1 MEGKRLEPAGSPLM
15 KTCIYCGQERPIGE
29 FRRRTGRRAGP
40 NSRRGACRECRRR
53 LKAAG
58 TVETAAAAAA
68 DPAMAGADGLPAREP
83 AAAKAA
89 VEADKPSA
97 TAGSQPDHEA
107 AADPAM
113 AGAGGLQAREP
124 AAVKAAVEADKPS
137 ATAGSQPDHEA
148 AADAGEPAPA
158 PGTERKRKKR
168 RGKRGGRK
176 RNRRRKARAAG
187 AAAEPAADPA
197 VAPAPGTEPERPGGR
212 TPAQANRAQ
221 PTGRKPA
228 AGPKP
233 AADADQASPR
243 ETGLAPREMV
253 ANRLRP
259 LPPPPPR
266 PEGPDP
272 SVLSPGKSGVI
283 WMRGRTDKGRRW
295 RQETDL
301 ETAVTLVREYAA
313 VVVNRRTIRR
323 LYSNK
328 AFREYILKR
337 DNYTC
342 YFCGG
347 YGDTIDHIVPRAK
360 GGHTTPLNCVTACRE
375 CNQNKAA
382 LDLEEFIGRQPPRSG
397 EPT

>member
-1 MEGKRLEPAGSPLM
+1 M
-15 KTCIYCGQERPIGE
+15 
-29 FRRRTGRRAGP
+29 
-40 NSRRGACRECRRR
+40 
-53 LKAAG
+53 
-58 TVETAAAAAA
+58 A
-68 DPAMAGADGLPAREP
+68 DPAE
-83 AAAKAA
+83 
-89 VEADKPSA
+89 
-97 TAGSQPDHEA
+97 
-107 AADPAM
+107 PAM
-113 AGAGGLQAREP
+113 AGAGGSPARGP
-124 AAVKAAVEADKPS
+124 APAEAAAEADKP
-137 ATAGSQPDHEA
+137 PA
-148 AADAGEPAPA
+148 AADPQPDIAVADAGQEPAPV

-176 RNRRRKARAAG
+176 RNRRRKAQAAG
-187 AAAEPAADPA
+187 AAAEPAAEPAGDPDS
-197 VAPAPGTEPERPGGR
+197 GTAPERTDGGTAAKPSRTKPSRTVPPGKE
-212 TPAQANRAQ
+212 P
-221 PTGRKPA
+221 P
-228 AGPKP
+228 AGPEP
-233 AADADQASPR
+233 AADADHAPASPR
-243 ETGLAPREMV
+243 GAGRRPRKKATYV
-253 ANRLRP
+253 PPP

-283 WMRGRTDKGRRW
+283 WMRGRTDNGRRW

-328 AFREYILKR
+328 AFREYILQR

-342 YFCGG
+342 YFCGR

-382 LDLEEFIGRQPPRSG
+382 LDLEEFMERQPPRSG
-397 EPT
+397 EPI

>member
-1 MEGKRLEPAGSPLM
+1 MDRKRQDAAEYPQTKRCA
-15 KTCIYCGQERPIGE
+15 YCHAERPLEE
-29 FRRRTGRRAGP
+29 FQRRTGRRAGP

-53 LKAAG
+53 MRAAG
-58 TVETAAAAAA
+58 AAGAAAATAA
-68 DPAMAGADGLPAREP
+68 G
-83 AAAKAA
+83 
-89 VEADKPSA
+89 ADKPSVA
-97 TAGSQPDHEA
+97 DEARQPSAPEVQTNVGGPAAGQPA
-107 AADPAM
+107 AA
-113 AGAGGLQAREP
+113 GTGG
-124 AAVKAAVEADKPS
+124 
-137 ATAGSQPDHEA
+137 
-148 AADAGEPAPA
+148 
-158 PGTERKRKKR
+158 KRRKR

-176 RNRRRKARAAG
+176 RNRRRQ
-187 AAAEPAADPA
+187 
-197 VAPAPGTEPERPGGR
+197 
-212 TPAQANRAQ
+212 AQA
-221 PTGRKPA
+221 G
-228 AGPKP
+228 G
-233 AADADQASPR
+233 ADAATVKPEENGRRTRRKAASILP
-243 ETGLAPREMV
+243 PM
-253 ANRLRP
+253 P
-259 LPPPPPR
+259 LPPR
-266 PEGPDP
+266 PVGPDP

-342 YFCGG
+342 YFCGK

-360 GGHTTPLNCVTACRE
+360 GGHTTPVNCVTACRE

-382 LDLEEFIGRQPPRSG
+382 LDLDEFMERLQPQSG

>member
-1 MEGKRLEPAGSPLM
+1 MEGKQQDPADKPPT
-15 KTCIYCGQERPIGE
+15 KRCAHCGEERPLGE
-29 FRRRTGRRAGP
+29 FQRRTGRRAGP

-53 LKAAG
+53 MKAG
-58 TVETAAAAAA
+58 EAAAASAA
-68 DPAMAGADGLPAREP
+68 GGPMRAEPGANDNSIRTASGANGGGSIGPASTPAM
-83 AAAKAA
+83 
-89 VEADKPSA
+89 DKPMA
-97 TAGSQPDHEA
+97 RDA
-107 AADPAM
+107 AP
-113 AGAGGLQAREP
+113 
-124 AAVKAAVEADKPS
+124 
-137 ATAGSQPDHEA
+137 A
-148 AADAGEPAPA
+148 AADARSLSAERPDAGEAEEPERI
-158 PGTERKRKKR
+158 PGSERRRKKR
-168 RGKRGGRK
+168 RGRRGGRK
-176 RNRRRKARAAG
+176 RYKRRRARADA
-187 AAAEPAADPA
+187 AAAEPA
-197 VAPAPGTEPERPGGR
+197 VPAPERTDAPPAAEGPGSDDPGAAPPAG
-212 TPAQANRAQ
+212 TPAAERRNLETREA
-221 PTGRKPA
+221 GARKRKKATYFLP
-228 AGPKP
+228 
-233 AADADQASPR
+233 
-243 ETGLAPREMV
+243 
-253 ANRLRP
+253 P

-323 LYSNK
+323 LYTNK

-342 YFCGG
+342 YFCGK

-375 CNQNKAA
+375 CNQSKAA
-382 LDLEEFIGRQPPRSG
+382 LDLEEFVERLPSRSG

>member
-1 MEGKRLEPAGSPLM
+1 MEGKQLEPAERPLT
-15 KTCIYCGQERPIGE
+15 KTCKYCGQERPIGE

-40 NSRRGACRECRRR
+40 DSRRGACRACRRR
-53 LKAAG
+53 MKAGGTAEAAG
-58 TVETAAAAAA
+58 
-68 DPAMAGADGLPAREP
+68 PAMAGAGGAPAREP
-83 AAAKAA
+83 APA
-89 VEADKPSA
+89 EADKPSA
-97 TAGSQPDHEA
+97 TAGPR
-107 AADPAM
+107 PV
-113 AGAGGLQAREP
+113 GA
-124 AAVKAAVEADKPS
+124 V
-137 ATAGSQPDHEA
+137 
-148 AADAGEPAPA
+148 ADAGENPAPA
-158 PGTERKRKKR
+158 PAAGRKRKKR

-176 RNRRRKARAAG
+176 RNGRRKTRTAG
-187 AAAEPAADPA
+187 AAAEPAAEPA
-197 VAPAPGTEPERPGGR
+197 GAPDPGTAPERTGGGTAAKPSR
-212 TPAQANRAQ
+212 TAPS
-221 PTGRKPA
+221 GREPA

-233 AADADQASPR
+233 AADADRAPARPAEAGRRPR
-243 ETGLAPREMV
+243 KKATYVLP
-253 ANRLRP
+253 P

-266 PEGPDP
+266 PKGPDP

-283 WMRGRTDKGRRW
+283 WMRGRTDKGRSW

-342 YFCGG
+342 YFCGR

-382 LDLEEFIGRQPPRSG
+382 LDLEEFMERLPPRSG
-397 EPT
+397 EPI

>member
-1 MEGKRLEPAGSPLM
+1 MDRKRQDAAEYPQTKRCA
-15 KTCIYCGQERPIGE
+15 YCHAERPLEE
-29 FRRRTGRRAGP
+29 FQRRTGRRAGP

-53 LKAAG
+53 MRAAG
-58 TVETAAAAAA
+58 AAEAAAAMAA
-68 DPAMAGADGLPAREP
+68 G
-83 AAAKAA
+83 
-89 VEADKPSA
+89 ADKPSTVA
-97 TAGSQPDHEA
+97 EAQQPVAPEVQPDV
-107 AADPAM
+107 
-113 AGAGGLQAREP
+113 GGP
-124 AAVKAAVEADKPS
+124 
-137 ATAGSQPDHEA
+137 
-148 AADAGEPAPA
+148 AADAGA
-158 PGTERKRKKR
+158 GTGGKRRKR

-176 RNRRRKARAAG
+176 RNRRRKAQAGGAATVETSAPGQAG
-187 AAAEPAADPA
+187 AQPQAAKTAPEPPAGDSARREDAATA
-197 VAPAPGTEPERPGGR
+197 KPEENGR
-212 TPAQANRAQ
+212 RTR
-221 PTGRKPA
+221 RKA
-228 AGPKP
+228 ASILPP
-233 AADADQASPR
+233 
-243 ETGLAPREMV
+243 M
-253 ANRLRP
+253 P
-259 LPPPPPR
+259 LPPR
-266 PEGPDP
+266 PVGPDP

-342 YFCGG
+342 YFCGK

-360 GGHTTPLNCVTACRE
+360 GGHTTPVNCVTACRE

-382 LDLEEFIGRQPPRSG
+382 LDLDEFMERLQPQSG

>member
-1 MEGKRLEPAGSPLM
+1 MDRKRQDAAEYPQTKRCA
-15 KTCIYCGQERPIGE
+15 YCHAERPLEE
-29 FRRRTGRRAGP
+29 FQRRTGRRAGP

-53 LKAAG
+53 MRAAG
-58 TVETAAAAAA
+58 AAGAAAATAA
-68 DPAMAGADGLPAREP
+68 G
-83 AAAKAA
+83 
-89 VEADKPSA
+89 ADKPSA
-97 TAGSQPDHEA
+97 ADEARQPSAPEVQPNVGGPAAGQPA
-107 AADPAM
+107 AA
-113 AGAGGLQAREP
+113 GTGG
-124 AAVKAAVEADKPS
+124 
-137 ATAGSQPDHEA
+137 
-148 AADAGEPAPA
+148 
-158 PGTERKRKKR
+158 KRRKR

-176 RNRRRKARAAG
+176 RNRRRQAQAG
-187 AAAEPAADPA
+187 GADAAAVKPEENGCRTRRKAASILP
-197 VAPAPGTEPERPGGR
+197 P
-212 TPAQANRAQ
+212 
-221 PTGRKPA
+221 
-228 AGPKP
+228 
-233 AADADQASPR
+233 
-243 ETGLAPREMV
+243 M
-253 ANRLRP
+253 P
-259 LPPPPPR
+259 LPPR
-266 PEGPDP
+266 PVGPDP

-342 YFCGG
+342 YFCGK

-360 GGHTTPLNCVTACRE
+360 GGHTTPVNCVTACRE

-382 LDLEEFIGRQPPRSG
+382 LDLDEFMERLQPQSG

>member
-1 MEGKRLEPAGSPLM
+1 MDRMQQDAAAEQPRTKRCA
-15 KTCIYCGQERPIGE
+15 YCGEERPLEE
-29 FRRRTGRRAGP
+29 FQRRTGRRAGK
-40 NSRRGACRECRRR
+40 NARRGACRACRR
-53 LKAAG
+53 LKAG
-58 TVETAAAAAA
+58 EVRQPEPQPA
-68 DPAMAGADGLPAREP
+68 DAEP
-83 AAAKAA
+83 A
-89 VEADKPSA
+89 
-97 TAGSQPDHEA
+97 
-107 AADPAM
+107 
-113 AGAGGLQAREP
+113 P
-124 AAVKAAVEADKPS
+124 AAER
-137 ATAGSQPDHEA
+137 TASDPPGPAQPGEPPRA
-148 AADAGEPAPA
+148 EPPAGEPAPA
-158 PGTERKRKKR
+158 AADGDGNPRKAGRRKRKK
-168 RGKRGGRK
+168 
-176 RNRRRKARAAG
+176 ATWML
-187 AAAEPAADPA
+187 P
-197 VAPAPGTEPERPGGR
+197 
-212 TPAQANRAQ
+212 
-221 PTGRKPA
+221 
-228 AGPKP
+228 
-233 AADADQASPR
+233 
-243 ETGLAPREMV
+243 
-253 ANRLRP
+253 P

-283 WMRGRTDKGRRW
+283 WMRGHTDKGRRW

-342 YFCGG
+342 YFCGK

-382 LDLEEFIGRQPPRSG
+382 LDLEEFVGRQPPPSG

>member
-1 MEGKRLEPAGSPLM
+1 MDRKRQDAAEYPQTKRCA
-15 KTCIYCGQERPIGE
+15 YCHAERPLEE
-29 FRRRTGRRAGP
+29 FQRRTGRRAGP

-53 LKAAG
+53 MRAAG
-58 TVETAAAAAA
+58 AAGAAAATAA
-68 DPAMAGADGLPAREP
+68 G
-83 AAAKAA
+83 
-89 VEADKPSA
+89 ADKPSA
-97 TAGSQPDHEA
+97 ADEARQPSAPEAQPDV
-107 AADPAM
+107 
-113 AGAGGLQAREP
+113 GGP
-124 AAVKAAVEADKPS
+124 AA
-137 ATAGSQPDHEA
+137 GQPA
-148 AADAGEPAPA
+148 A
-158 PGTERKRKKR
+158 PGTGGKRRKR

-176 RNRRRKARAAG
+176 RNRRRQAQAG
-187 AAAEPAADPA
+187 GADAAAVKPEENGRRTRRKAASILP
-197 VAPAPGTEPERPGGR
+197 P
-212 TPAQANRAQ
+212 
-221 PTGRKPA
+221 
-228 AGPKP
+228 
-233 AADADQASPR
+233 
-243 ETGLAPREMV
+243 M
-253 ANRLRP
+253 P
-259 LPPPPPR
+259 LPPR
-266 PEGPDP
+266 PVGPDP

-342 YFCGG
+342 YFCGK

-360 GGHTTPLNCVTACRE
+360 GGHTTPVNCVTACRE

-382 LDLEEFIGRQPPRSG
+382 LDLDEFMERLQPQSG